1 MIRLQMKP
9 VSCTDI
15 NLPRYT
21 VKYHFLQNIF
31 LRKQGF
37 KLRKLTF
44 GQVWPGLIVLV
55 KPCF

>member
-15 NLPRYT
+15 NLARYT
-21 VKYHFLQNIF
+21 VKYHFLQNIY

-37 KLRKLTF
+37 KLRKSAF
-44 GQVWPGLIVLV
+44 GQVWPGLIVLA